1 MEAFWATRASSE
13 ISLGERVWREVTE
26 LETEHLRG
34 FPFFDGLMEQDMR
47 LLADVACTRRLAK
60 HGMIWCDQEREGAL
74 YLIHQG
80 RVKRCLVGENGREV
94 IMDVHRAGDFFG
106 ETSLVNGGDSPAFFT
121 ALEHTELVVL
131 RRRDLFY
138 LVQRTSQVASRL
150 LMAVLVRLKEADRQI
165 MSLTLWDAPR
175 RVVRILLDL
184 MGQRGIPMPPGIL
197 IRNRPTHQELAGMA
211 GMTRETVCRVL
222 RALQREGYLS
232 YRGREITILREQ
244 DLRRDFLDELPM
256 SGDGSDQALD
266 HVMVN
271 AV

>member
-1 MEAFWATRASSE
+1 MV
-13 ISLGERVWREVTE
+13 I
-26 LETEHLRG
+26 
-34 FPFFDGLMEQDMR
+34 
-47 LLADVACTRRLAK
+47 
-60 HGMIWCDQEREGAL
+60 
-74 YLIHQG
+74 
-80 RVKRCLVGENGREV
+80 ENGTGISKEEIENRISRARESMRIRGTEILIV
-94 IMDVHRAGDFFG
+94 IGR
-106 ETSLVNGGDSPAFFT
+106 S
-121 ALEHTELVVL
+121 
-131 RRRDLFY
+131 FY
-138 LVQRTSQVASRL
+138 
-150 LMAVLVRLKEADRQI
+150 DR
-165 MSLTLWDAPR
+165 
-175 RVVRILLDL
+175 